1 MEMIKVTNLYKN
13 YGAKQVLKG
22 IEFQAN
28 EGEIIGVIGRNGV
41 GKSTFLEILMLLK
54 KYKHGDV
61 QLFGKDIQ
69 NVSIADEKAMKKKIS
84 AVLQPTQFYKKL
96 RVKELLELFAKYYEC
111 SENVAEVIENF
122 ELEEQLKTFFDNLS
136 GGWKQRVSLAIAFL
150 SRPQLVILDEP
161 TTGLDPHMKEVL
173 WDNIRGYSERYQTT
187 VILSTHSMEE
197 VELYCDRVM
206 LIEDG
211 QSVVFDTP
219 QNILAT
225 GYENMNQFYLK
236 NTKKGG
242 K

>member
-1 MEMIKVTNLYKN
+1 MEMIKVTGLSKN

-22 IEFQAN
+22 IDFQAR
-28 EGEIIGVIGRNGV
+28 EGEIIGIIGRNGV

-54 KYKHGDV
+54 KYKQGNV
-61 QLFGKDIQ
+61 ELFGKDIQ
-69 NVSIADEKAMKKKIS
+69 SLSITDEKTMKKKIS

-96 RVKELLELFAKYYEC
+96 SVKELLELFSKYYQC
-111 SENVAEVIENF
+111 SENVQEVIANF
-122 ELEEQLKTFFDNLS
+122 ELTEHLKTYFDNLS

-150 SRPQLVILDEP
+150 SRPKLVILDEP

-173 WDNIRGYSERYQTT
+173 WNNIRGYSERHQTT
-187 VILSTHSMEE
+187 IILSTHSMEE

-219 QNILAT
+219 QHILES
-225 GYENMNQFYLK
+225 GHENMNQFYLK